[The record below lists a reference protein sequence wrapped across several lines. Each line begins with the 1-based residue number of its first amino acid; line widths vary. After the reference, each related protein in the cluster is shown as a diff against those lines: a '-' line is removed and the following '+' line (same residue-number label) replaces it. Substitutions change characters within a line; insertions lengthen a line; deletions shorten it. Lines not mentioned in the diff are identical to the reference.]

1 MENGTLEGMVNVSD
15 IEQVQWFVIET
26 QGIPLSTKPF
36 QTFAFMCSAA
46 SNDNR
51 NNHQQRVFR
60 VQLSKC

>member
-15 IEQVQWFVIET
+15 RQQVQQFVIET
-26 QGIPLSTKPF
+26 QGTPLCTKSS
-36 QTFAFMCSAA
+36 QTFACMHSAA

-51 NNHQQRVFR
+51 NNHQPRVFR